1 MQWRPKRTILLYAN
15 GANNNAEWVLML
27 EEAQETG
34 SRASFHKSGGQIS
47 RGDVAAKKA
56 ISAGKLVEGP
66 ESGAIPKSFG

>member
-1 MQWRPKRTILLYAN
+1 
-15 GANNNAEWVLML
+15 ML

-66 ESGAIPKSFG
+66 ESGTIPKSFG